1 MIAAIKA
8 LIDTLVGFFSK
19 LWKKVTDVLDWALD
33 LVKNIFKAA
42 WDFAVDVV
50 SWAFDGL
57 MGIVVD
63 AMKAIDTSAIAG
75 AGSAWGGL
83 PGEVINV
90 LGLLGI
96 GQAAAIIVAAIG
108 IRLVLQLIPFTRLG
122 S

>member
-1 MIAAIKA
+1 VIAAIKA

-19 LWKKVTDVLDWALD
+19 LWQKVSDVLEWCVD
-33 LVKNIFKAA
+33 LIKDIFTAA
-42 WDFAVDVV
+42 WDFAIDAVC
-50 SWAFDGL
+50 WAFDGL
-57 MGIVVD
+57 LGIIVSAVN
-63 AMKAIDTSAIAG
+63 AIDTSGVSG

-83 PGEVINV
+83 PAEVTNV

-96 GQAAAIIVAAIG
+96 GEAASIIVAAIG